1 VSGADVDP
9 TRRTLLAAERTWL
22 AWWRTG
28 IAAATAAVAVGGVV
42 PQLVDGSRT
51 PFILLGAG
59 FAALAM
65 VVFAGAGI
73 RQVRVE
79 RALDRGGYDP
89 LPISWVVG
97 LTLAG
102 GVLALATLVVVIVEG

>member
-1 VSGADVDP
+1 VSGSDTDP
-9 TRRTLLAAERTWL
+9 TRRTMLAAERTWL

-59 FAALAM
+59 FAALA
-65 VVFAGAGI
+65 VAVFAGAGV
-73 RQVRVE
+73 RQMRVE
-79 RALDRGGYDP
+79 RALERGEYSS
-89 LPISWVVG
+89 LPMSWVVG

-102 GVLALATLVVVIVEG
+102 ALLALATLLVVLIEN